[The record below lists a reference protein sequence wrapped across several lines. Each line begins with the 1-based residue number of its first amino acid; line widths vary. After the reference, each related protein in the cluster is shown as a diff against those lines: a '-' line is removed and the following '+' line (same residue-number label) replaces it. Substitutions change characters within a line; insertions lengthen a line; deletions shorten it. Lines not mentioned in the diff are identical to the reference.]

1 MDFGGY
7 LSLGMKRMEGGN
19 WTSGHRAE
27 KIQEML
33 SRAIRDQE
41 DLWKILISS
50 APSCELGESAAAHGE
65 GQLEAA
71 EFTRLVSPRP
81 LSHQRVHSPRDPSVF
96 EVTYMDIHTCSS
108 SNYRHKKQHRVA
120 ADHVPAAAA
129 DAAPT
134 QESRKLLGRHQSP
147 KRIRNAQRDQAA
159 SVVRQQKEKDN
170 SLAGAAATSVKGEEK
185 SQARILQPDHQK
197 NNVVSTLDLP
207 AAAGSTDQDG
217 EEKVLD
223 LHLQAADFSIW
234 STELGAAAHATADQ
248 LTTSS
253 DLDSFAEEAPSSN
266 NYSRSDQAVAATHD
280 DHQQQDSKTF
290 ALDHQHEEPKLQ
302 GDRSHQTAV
311 AAIYEADLHMQET
324 MNAAGYLA
332 SGLEGIDIH
341 QLQLQLHH
349 LHHHG
354 HIHGQLPNAQAL
366 PSFHES
372 TIFDSWADLCMD
384 MHHLG

>member
-1 MDFGGY
+1 MSSYRGY
-7 LSLGMKRMEGGN
+7 YKC
-19 WTSGHRAE
+19 
-27 KIQEML
+27 
-33 SRAIRDQE
+33 
-41 DLWKILISS
+41 S
-50 APSCELGESAAAHGE
+50 AKECNAKKMVQPTDE
-65 GQLEAA
+65 
-71 EFTRLVSPRP
+71 
-81 LSHQRVHSPRDPSVF
+81 DPSVF

-120 ADHVPAAAA
+120 ADHVPPAAA

-159 SVVRQQKEKDN
+159 SVVRQQKEKNN

-185 SQARILQPDHQK
+185 SHARILQPDHQK

-234 STELGAAAHATADQ
+234 STELGAAGSSAHATADQ

-290 ALDHQHEEPKLQ
+290 ALDHQHEEAELQ
-302 GDRSHQTAV
+302 GDRSHKTA
-311 AAIYEADLHMQET
+311 AAATHEGDLHMQEM

-332 SGLEGIDIH
+332 NGLEGFDIH
-341 QLQLQLHH
+341 QLQLHH

>member
-71 EFTRLVSPRP
+71 GNRQQQLLQQLSPQETTQ
-81 LSHQRVHSPRDPSVF
+81 S
-96 EVTYMDIHTCSS
+96 CSRS
-108 SNYRHKKQHRVA
+108 CTT
-120 ADHVPAAAA
+120 AAA

-290 ALDHQHEEPKLQ
+290 ALDHQHEEAKLQ